1 MAECVDILGV
11 RIDRVNMEQ
20 AVDRAMA
27 MMEQGRRHVIFTP
40 NSEIIMAAHKD
51 PAFQK
56 LLNSADM
63 RTADGIGVVYAAKI
77 LGSALPERVAGFDMA
92 GRILKRLG
100 EKGGSVYL
108 FGSAPGVAQEAGKK
122 MEQLFPGLKIA
133 GENSGYF
140 NEEQEKEIIGSINE
154 TKPDLLF
161 VCLGSPKQ
169 ERWIFQHLESLDVG
183 LAIGLGG
190 TLDVFAGRVQRAPD
204 IFIKL
209 GLEWLYRLLK
219 QPSRIGRMMA
229 LPVFILKVVG
239 LRLFGKKGEKK

>member
-1 MAECVDILGV
+1 M
-11 RIDRVNMEQ
+11 
-20 AVDRAMA
+20 
-27 MMEQGRRHVIFTP
+27 
-40 NSEIIMAAHKD
+40 
-51 PAFQK
+51 
-56 LLNSADM
+56 
-63 RTADGIGVVYAAKI
+63 
-77 LGSALPERVAGFDMA
+77 
-92 GRILKRLG
+92 
-100 EKGGSVYL
+100 
-108 FGSAPGVAQEAGKK
+108 
-122 MEQLFPGLKIA
+122 
-133 GENSGYF
+133 
-140 NEEQEKEIIGSINE
+140 
-154 TKPDLLF
+154 F

-169 ERWIFQHLESLDVG
+169 ERWIFQHLESLDIG